1 MRGNM
6 TTAEAMASRLNNQQ
20 LKHTQFEKV
29 EDLVNWMGMMQ
40 AQDYRQF
47 RWAIGI
53 RMKTPDA
60 EAIKNSFSAGSIV
73 RLHLLRCTIQ
83 AVSAQDYH
91 WILDLCKERNLSTIK
106 SWPSYNKTTF
116 SEQYHKEATAALKD
130 ILSSKRSLTKRLI
143 GEEMAKLGLP
153 ADIAHLN
160 QVILRGEIE
169 GLLVSG
175 DMKGTEA
182 TWALANMKLKN
193 VDAHPHTPKDKALT
207 TLARKYF
214 QSHSPASLED
224 FCWWTGLPVSQNKEA
239 IQLIAKELEEVGIGR
254 QSMFLYKQ
262 GHGVGNVT
270 ENHSQDA
277 KDKSVLFLP
286 PYDEYLIGY
295 KSRWI
300 SIKKEHESKTHN
312 NLGTFHPV
320 VLYNGEIVGNWRM
333 SMPKKTISI
342 DTDIFS
348 RKQEIG
354 ERRLVEAQSALRN
367 FYNRQD

>member
-116 SEQYHKEATAALKD
+116 LNSITK
-130 ILSSKRSLTKRLI
+130 KRQR
-143 GEEMAKLGLP
+143 P
-153 ADIAHLN
+153 
-160 QVILRGEIE
+160 
-169 GLLVSG
+169 
-175 DMKGTEA
+175 
-182 TWALANMKLKN
+182 
-193 VDAHPHTPKDKALT
+193 
-207 TLARKYF
+207 
-214 QSHSPASLED
+214 
-224 FCWWTGLPVSQNKEA
+224 
-239 IQLIAKELEEVGIGR
+239 
-254 QSMFLYKQ
+254 
-262 GHGVGNVT
+262 
-270 ENHSQDA
+270 
-277 KDKSVLFLP
+277 
-286 PYDEYLIGY
+286 
-295 KSRWI
+295 
-300 SIKKEHESKTHN
+300 SKT
-312 NLGTFHPV
+312 
-320 VLYNGEIVGNWRM
+320 Y
-333 SMPKKTISI
+333 
-342 DTDIFS
+342 
-348 RKQEIG
+348 
-354 ERRLVEAQSALRN
+354 
-367 FYNRQD
+367 